1 MANKYQHMQ
10 SSSHGTR
17 VECARCMYF
26 ERHRKPD
33 TFVSHGWTIQENG
46 EPLCPVYSGREEQL
60 TAFTKYFSV
69 KEKEDC
75 GKYEPK

>member
-1 MANKYQHMQ
+1 MVNKYQYRMP
-10 SSSHGTR
+10 SGAGTR
-17 VECARCMYF
+17 IECARCRF
-26 ERHRKPD
+26 IERHRNPD

-46 EPLCPVYSGREEQL
+46 EPLCPACSGREEQL
-60 TAFTKYFSV
+60 TAFAKYFRV